1 MRKNSGHP
9 LFISK
14 AECKTPEDFE
24 RFEREQE
31 LRRKGR
37 RMQKASNRKRRK
49 MMEDL
54 DEMLGLS
61 FAELKEKKD
70 LNSQQEILLSQ
81 MIEARN
87 GNTKAFESI
96 RDSAGEKPKND
107 IDLNANM
114 EALKN
119 MQELAKAMLG
129 ISEVV
134 DEEKKEDD
142 E

>member
-1 MRKNSGHP
+1 MAERKTGHP

-14 AECKTPEDFE
+14 AECKTPEDFA
-24 RFEREQE
+24 RFEAEQE
-31 LRRKGR
+31 LRKKGQRRQKEEMAKRK
-37 RMQKASNRKRRK
+37 K

-54 DEMLGLS
+54 DEMLGFSFDELS
-61 FAELKEKKD
+61 KKKN
-70 LNSQQEILLSQ
+70 LNAQQEMLLSQ

-96 RDSAGEKPKND
+96 RDTAGEKPKTDYD
-107 IDLNANM
+107 INTNI

-129 ISEVV
+129 K
-134 DEEKKEDD
+134 DKKEDD
-142 E
+142 D

>member
-1 MRKNSGHP
+1 MAERKTGHP

-14 AECKTPEDFE
+14 AECKTPEDFA
-24 RFEREQE
+24 RFEAEQE
-31 LRRKGR
+31 LRRKGK
-37 RMQKASNRKRRK
+37 QKQVENMAKRKK

-54 DEMLGLS
+54 DEMLGCS
-61 FAELKEKKD
+61 FDELKKKKN
-70 LNSQQEILLSQ
+70 LNSQQEMLLSQ

-96 RDSAGEKPKND
+96 RDTAGEKPKND
-107 IDLNANM
+107 IDINANI

-119 MQELAKAMLG
+119 MQDLANAMLG
-129 ISEVV
+129 KG
-134 DEEKKEDD
+134 KKEDD

>member
-1 MRKNSGHP
+1 MERKTGHP

-14 AECKTPEDFE
+14 AECKTPEDFARYE
-24 RFEREQE
+24 QEQE
-31 LRRKGR
+31 LRKKGQRRQKEEMAKRK
-37 RMQKASNRKRRK
+37 K

-54 DEMLGLS
+54 DEMLGCS
-61 FAELKEKKD
+61 FDELKKKKN
-70 LNSQQEILLSQ
+70 LNSQQEMLLSQ

-96 RDSAGEKPKND
+96 RDTAGEKPKND
-107 IDLNANM
+107 IDINANI

-119 MQELAKAMLG
+119 MQNLANAMLG
-129 ISEVV
+129 KG
-134 DEEKKEDD
+134 KKEDD

>member
-1 MRKNSGHP
+1 MERKTGHP

-14 AECKTPEDFE
+14 AECKTPEDFARYE
-24 RFEREQE
+24 QEQE
-31 LRRKGR
+31 LRKKGQRRQKEEMAKRK
-37 RMQKASNRKRRK
+37 K

-54 DEMLGLS
+54 DEMLGCS
-61 FAELKEKKD
+61 FDELKKKKN
-70 LNSQQEILLSQ
+70 LNSQQEMLLSQ

-96 RDSAGEKPKND
+96 RDTAGEKPKND
-107 IDLNANM
+107 IDINANI

-119 MQELAKAMLG
+119 MQDLANAMLG
-129 ISEVV
+129 KG
-134 DEEKKEDD
+134 KKEDD